1 MPLNETL
8 MAELVKR
15 YGKEKGETIY
25 WGMAGEGKGPFGP
38 KGKYRAEHE
47 AIAEK
52 GKTRPNGPVKGK
64 KKPPAPKGRGAPM
77 PKRSIARPKYSR
89 RR

>member
-8 MAELVKR
+8 MAELKKR
-15 YGKEKGETIY
+15 YGDEKGETMY
-25 WGMAGEGKGPFGP
+25 WGMAGAGTGPFGP

-47 AIAEK
+47 AIAAK
-52 GKTRPNGPVKGK
+52 GGTTPNRGK
-64 KKPPAPKGRGAPM
+64 KKPPPPKKAGA
-77 PKRSIARPKYSR
+77 RSGRPKKSTR

>member
-8 MAELVKR
+8 MAELKKR
-15 YGKEKGETIY
+15 YGAEKGEAVY

-47 AIAEK
+47 AIAAK
-52 GKTRPNGPVKGK
+52 GKTTPNQKVPGK
-64 KKPPAPKGRGAPM
+64 KKPPPPKKRGLKPAT
-77 PKRSIARPKYSR
+77 RPKSTKR
-89 RR
+89 RRR